1 MNDYRIKKITK
12 GDKVTFRP
20 QRKYLW
26 WWIDLDDFDYSHYE
40 HVFYNIN
47 EDIQKRA
54 KSMIEYLDVTPEQLA
69 QGHLNLVSR
78 CLVTVSYTQRNSNE
92 RLN

>member
-1 MNDYRIKKITK
+1 MMNDYRIKKITK

-26 WWIDLDDFDYSHYE
+26 WWIDLGDYDYAQYE

-54 KSMIEYLDVTPEQLA
+54 KTMIEYLDVAPEKLAPRTP
-69 QGHLNLVSR
+69 NPPPK
-78 CLVTVSYTQRNSNE
+78 NP
-92 RLN
+92 

>member
-1 MNDYRIKKITK
+1 MMNDYRIKKITK

-26 WWIDLDDFDYSHYE
+26 WWIDLGYDHSHYE

-54 KSMIEYLDVTPEQLA
+54 KTMIEYLDVTPDKLA
-69 QGHLNLVSR
+69 HNTPRPPQNL
-78 CLVTVSYTQRNSNE
+78 L
-92 RLN
+92 